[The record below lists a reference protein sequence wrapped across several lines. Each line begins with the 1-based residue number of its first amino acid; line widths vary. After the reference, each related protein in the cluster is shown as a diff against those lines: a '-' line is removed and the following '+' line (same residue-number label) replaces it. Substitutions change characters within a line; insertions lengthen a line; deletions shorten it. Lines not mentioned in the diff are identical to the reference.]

1 MTEVIMVSPNLSEI
15 VTTTLRN
22 RAEEFADNVT
32 EKNALLRR
40 LKERGNVR
48 TLSGGRTI
56 VRELDYQENSTF
68 QYYSGYETLNVNASD
83 VLSAAEY
90 NWRQASVQVTISGL
104 EERQNSGEA
113 AILDLLESR
122 MVNSMRTMANNI
134 SDGVY
139 SDGTGSSGKQ
149 IDGLQAIVADDPT
162 TGTVGGINAAT
173 FDFWRNFSF
182 DATTDGGAAASATNI
197 IGYMNTVYNTVV
209 RGTDKPDLIP
219 ADLNYFGFY
228 QDALQSQQRFTN
240 TDAKGGA
247 DGGFVEL
254 AFASAAVILDDGS
267 GIPTDHM
274 YFLNTE
280 FLSLDV
286 HEDANFSPKE
296 GKLPINQ
303 DAMVVPVLF
312 MGNLTCS
319 NRARQGVLKD

>member
-1 MTEVIMVSPNLSEI
+1 MVSPNLSEI
-15 VTTTLRN
+15 ITTTLRD
-22 RAEEFADNVT
+22 RAQMFADNVT
-32 EKNALLRR
+32 EKNALLRK
-40 LKERGNVR
+40 LKERGNIR
-48 TLSGGRTI
+48 IHSGGRTI
-56 VRELDYQENSTF
+56 VRELDYAENSTF
-68 QYYSGYETLNVNASD
+68 QYYSGYEVLNTDASD

-90 NWRQASVQVTISGL
+90 SWRQASVSVLINGL

-113 AILDLLESR
+113 AVLDLLESR
-122 MVNSMRTMANNI
+122 IRNAMRTMSNNI

-139 SDGTGSSGKQ
+139 SDGTGTSGKQ
-149 IDGLQAIVADDPT
+149 IDGLQAIVADSPA
-162 TGTVGGINAAT
+162 TGTVGGINAAN
-173 FDFWRNFSF
+173 FAFWRNFSF

-197 IGYMNTVYNTVV
+197 IGYMNTVYNTVI

-240 TDAKGGA
+240 DNAKGGA

-254 AFASAAVILDDGS
+254 MYASAPVILDDGS
-267 GIPTDHM
+267 GIPTNHM

-286 HEDANFSPKE
+286 HEDANFTPRGGKE
-296 GKLPINQ
+296 SFNQ
-303 DAMVVPVLF
+303 DATLVPVIF

-319 NRARQGVLKD
+319 NRERQGVLTD

>member
-1 MTEVIMVSPNLSEI
+1 MEVTMVSPNLSEI
-15 VTTTLRN
+15 ITTTLRD
-22 RAEEFADNVT
+22 RSQMFADNVT

-40 LKERGNVR
+40 LKERGNIR
-48 TLSGGRTI
+48 LLSGGRTI
-56 VRELDYQENSTF
+56 VRELDYAENSTF
-68 QYYSGYETLNVNASD
+68 QYYSGYEVLNTDASD

-90 NWRQASVQVTISGL
+90 SWRQASVNVLINGL

-113 AILDLLESR
+113 AVLDLLESR
-122 MVNSMRTMANNI
+122 IRNAMRTMSNNI
-134 SDGVY
+134 STGVY
-139 SDGTGSSGKQ
+139 SDGTGTSGKE
-149 IDGLQAIVADDPT
+149 IDGLQAIVADSPA
-162 TGTVGGINAAT
+162 TGTVGGINAAN

-182 DATTDGGAAASATNI
+182 DATTDGGAAADATNI
-197 IGYMNTVYNTVV
+197 IGYMNTVYNTVI

-240 TDAKGGA
+240 DNAKGGA

-254 AFASAAVILDDGS
+254 MYASAPVILDDGS

-286 HEDANFSPKE
+286 HEDANFTPRGGKE
-296 GKLPINQ
+296 SFNQ
-303 DAMVVPVLF
+303 DATLVPVIF

-319 NRARQGVLKD
+319 NRERQGVLKD

>member
-1 MTEVIMVSPNLSEI
+1 MASPNLSEI
-15 VTTTLRN
+15 ITTTLRD
-22 RAEEFADNVT
+22 RAQMFADNVT
-32 EKNALLRR
+32 EKNALLRK
-40 LKERGNVR
+40 LNERGNIR
-48 TLSGGRTI
+48 ILSGGRTI
-56 VRELDYQENSTF
+56 VRELDYAENSTF
-68 QYYSGYETLNVNASD
+68 QYYSGYEVLNTDASD

-90 NWRQASVQVTISGL
+90 SWRQASVSVLINGL

-113 AILDLLESR
+113 AVLDLLESR
-122 MVNSMRTMANNI
+122 IKNAMRTMANNI

-139 SDGTGSSGKQ
+139 SDGTGTSGKQ
-149 IDGLQAIVADDPT
+149 IDGLQAIVADSPA
-162 TGTVGGINAAT
+162 TGTVGGINAAN
-173 FDFWRNFSF
+173 FAFWRNFSF

-197 IGYMNTVYNTVV
+197 IGYMNTVYNTVI

-240 TDAKGGA
+240 DNAKGGA

-254 AFASAAVILDDGS
+254 MYASAPVILDDGS

-286 HEDANFSPKE
+286 HEDAHFTPKG
-296 GKLPINQ
+296 GKESFNQ
-303 DAMVVPVLF
+303 DATLVPVIF

-319 NRARQGVLKD
+319 NRERQGVLTD